1 MKKGQRQRQYLV
13 EGVGAINGCPS
24 ATEAGC
30 ALDVMDVVSNGGE
43 CGEWDKGGGVKKE

>member
-1 MKKGQRQRQYLV
+1 V
-13 EGVGAINGCPS
+13 EGVGVISGCPS

-43 CGEWDKGGGVKKE
+43 SGEWDEGGGVKKE